1 MFRAEAMMEARCLLL
16 ALIMV
21 VVSTEASA
29 EQSAE
34 RQVTFS
40 AKNHCLDNND
50 NFSRD
55 DRFLCYDTRDTVG
68 TGIGNSQTIE
78 MVEIATGAE
87 TVLYRPRSIV
97 GEDAAPGVAAASF
110 SPVENKVVFIH
121 GPPLSEV
128 AARGYYAKPN
138 RVGAEVVADGSQKLT
153 WLDLRDTKTS
163 RPTTRGAHRGGTH
176 RHEYSR
182 DGKRIGFTYDDA
194 LLRDYDR
201 TVGYMESNPDAPA
214 PAAAYF
220 AILVPV
226 VPVGTSK
233 PGEIEKAWGDSW
245 VDEHGLMRAFIGK
258 VRAENGVDYEQSLF
272 LVDIPADV
280 DITTADSG
288 SATRFP
294 SPPAGLRVRRLT
306 RTFADGIIRGSP
318 DGTRIAYL
326 GHAPDGSVQV
336 FVIPSDGSEWDMD
349 PAKRPVQVTALPH
362 GADSGPRWH
371 PSGDWIACMSNNGIA
386 VTSVGAGP
394 LFGNSAFLT
403 PHGNVAD
410 SVRKTNVR
418 DALVWSHDGRAIA
431 YNKRVPT
438 ADESGTRA
446 FDWTGADFAQIFL
459 VELPAEY

>member
-1 MFRAEAMMEARCLLL
+1 MKEQISQICCVGTVLVLML
-16 ALIMV
+16 
-21 VVSTEASA
+21 VSVETLA
-29 EQSAE
+29 EQYAE
-34 RQVTFS
+34 RQITFS

-68 TGIGNSQTIE
+68 SGIGNSQTIE
-78 MVEIATGAE
+78 MVEIATGEE

-110 SPVENKVVFIH
+110 SPVENKVVLIH

-138 RVGAEVVADGSQKLT
+138 RVGAEVVGDGSQKLT
-153 WLDLRDTKTS
+153 WLDLRDTETS

-182 DGKRIGFTYDDA
+182 DGNRIGFTYDDA

-220 AILVPV
+220 ALLVPV
-226 VPVGTSK
+226 VPLGRSK

-258 VRAENGVDYEQSLF
+258 VRAQDGVDYEQSLF
-272 LVDIPADV
+272 VVDMPADV

-294 SPPAGLRVRRLT
+294 SPPAGVRVRRLT
-306 RTFADGIIRGSP
+306 RGFADGIVRGSP
-318 DGTRIAYL
+318 DGSRIAYL
-326 GHAPDGSVQV
+326 GHAPDGSAQV
-336 FVIPSDGSEWDMD
+336 FVIPSDGSDRD
-349 PAKRPVQVTALPH
+349 PGFDKRPVQVTALAH

-371 PSGDWIACMSNNGIA
+371 PSGDWIACMSNNGVA
-386 VTSVGAGP
+386 VTCVEAGP
-394 LFGNSAFLT
+394 LFGKTVFLT
-403 PHGNVAD
+403 PQGD
-410 SVRKTNVR
+410 LDDTVRKTNLR
-418 DALVWSHDGRAIA
+418 DALVWSHDGRTIA

-438 ADESGTRA
+438 VDESGRRA

-459 VELPAEY
+459 IELPAEYYE